1 VTCQI
6 EEQKALLFVRDNGI
20 GIPSGQIPKLFRL
33 DSDMN
38 RIGTDQELGTGLGL
52 ILVKEY
58 VDLLGGEI
66 LVESNDDPSSSER
79 GSTFCVSLPV

>member
-1 VTCQI
+1 
-6 EEQKALLFVRDNGI
+6 
-20 GIPSGQIPKLFRL
+20 
-33 DSDMN
+33 MN